1 MPWTLSRCCFFL
13 CSHYYLIFSIGGS
26 HSGAMEEPARRLF
39 HTTPS
44 TVTSALGSP
53 LITTPTL
60 PGPLSC
66 IADDPRES
74 SCVLQRREKKKI
86 HILIY
91 MFSQLI
97 IYFPPAVS
105 LGQIFHSIL
114 SRIPSGISHMLL
126 QIMLSLFWCQTAEWW
141 ETLIKVQAGF
151 TSFLNPF
158 RTFLNISF
166 AALSQDLGACHKS
179 WPKNKNLK
187 KRESMPPLLQI
198 IVTFQTQSLDG
209 LGTSQNHILWGNN
222 HKEVF
227 VLYCVT
233 WQVALTLLL
242 KYLWDGMWPQI
253 WHQESGL
260 LLWLPAMPW
269 CQERLSSDQLGLG
282 TCLHSPHRKWT
293 DATWEIHFA
302 GELTWTGD
310 FYFPHPETG
319 GLVL

>member
-39 HTTPS
+39 HTPPS

-187 KRESMPPLLQI
+187 KREREHAT
-198 IVTFQTQSLDG
+198 IVTNYCHIPDTVTGWFGNLTKPHTLRQQSQRG
-209 LGTSQNHILWGNN
+209 IC
-222 HKEVF
+222 F
-227 VLYCVT
+227 VLCDLASCPHT
-233 WQVALTLLL
+233 VA
-242 KYLWDGMWPQI
+242 
-253 WHQESGL
+253 
-260 LLWLPAMPW
+260 
-269 CQERLSSDQLGLG
+269 
-282 TCLHSPHRKWT
+282 
-293 DATWEIHFA
+293 
-302 GELTWTGD
+302 
-310 FYFPHPETG
+310 
-319 GLVL
+319 